1 MANRETGIQNL
12 ILAGLSHEYHPHGT
26 FMRINSGLARQLHG
40 DRPIRMAPKGTA
52 DIVGCLF
59 GCYIELEVK
68 TDDGTQR
75 ESQSNRQRAVE
86 KAGGIYLLVRSL
98 DDALAQ
104 LTAALQAR
112 GLLDPGPGPHGPR
125 LP

>member
-1 MANRETGIQNL
+1 
-12 ILAGLSHEYHPHGT
+12 
-26 FMRINSGLARQLHG
+26 MRINSGLARQLHG

-59 GCYIELEVK
+59 GCYVELEVK

-75 ESQSNRQRAVE
+75 ESQGNRQRAVE
-86 KAGGIYLLVRSL
+86 KAGGIYLLVRSP
-98 DDALAQ
+98 DDALNK

-112 GLLDPGPGPHGPR
+112 GLLDPGSGPR
-125 LP
+125 GPLLRGTGASRAPS